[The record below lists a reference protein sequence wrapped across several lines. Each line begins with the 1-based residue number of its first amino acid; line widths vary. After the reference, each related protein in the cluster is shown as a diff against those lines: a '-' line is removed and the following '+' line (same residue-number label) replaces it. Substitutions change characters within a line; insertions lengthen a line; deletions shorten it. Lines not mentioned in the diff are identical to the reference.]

1 MKGVAVGDVLIPKEI
16 MGQVYKFG
24 DLKKIITKIGL
35 TELESE
41 TRGDIRTVW
50 RKVEEFGP
58 DGFEPPGNLEFLI
71 RDAGIIAIHICPIS
85 SKIIKKAKNL
95 KIIATARGGV
105 ENIDVEEAT
114 KRKIAVINSPNH
126 NANAVAEYTIGL
138 MISETR
144 NIARSDYALRTTGWR
159 EIYPNTENIPEIV
172 NSKIGIIGFGQ
183 IGKLVVKKLQN
194 FGAIIQVYDPFVPIE
209 IIKKY
214 GCIPVKFDELL
225 RSSDIISLHV
235 RLSDKT
241 KGMIGFEEF
250 KKMKISSY
258 FINTARAGL
267 VNLKALAEAL
277 KKKKIIGAAI
287 DVYEEEPA
295 PKDHPL
301 FLLDNITVTNHRS
314 GDTRN
319 SYWDTPMMMSKQILK
334 LLKGETPDYIVNPQV
349 LKDWNWEEVKLN
361 KTF

>member
-1 MKGVAVGDVLIPKEI
+1 MKGVAVGDVLIPKDI
-16 MGQVYKFG
+16 MGKVYKFG
-24 DLKKIITKIGL
+24 DLKKIVTDIGL
-35 TELESE
+35 TEIKSE
-41 TRGDIRTVW
+41 TRADIRTLW
-50 RKVEEFGP
+50 RKVEKFGP
-58 DGFEPPGNLEFLI
+58 DGFEPPGNLEVLI
-71 RDAGIIAIHICPIS
+71 QDADIIAVHICPVS
-85 SKIIKKAKNL
+85 SRIIKKAKNL
-95 KIIATARGGV
+95 KIIATARGGI

-144 NIARSDYALRTTGWR
+144 NIARSNYSLRMTGWR
-159 EIYPNTENIPEIV
+159 ENYPNTENIPEIS

-194 FGAIIQVYDPFVPIE
+194 FGATIQVYDPFIPLE
-209 IIKKY
+209 TIKKY
-214 GCIPVKFDELL
+214 GCIPVKLDELL
-225 RSSDIISLHV
+225 KSSDIISLHV
-235 RLSDKT
+235 RLSDNT

-250 KKMKISSY
+250 EKMKSSSY

-267 VNLKALAEAL
+267 VNAEALVGAL
-277 KKKKIIGAAI
+277 KKKKIMGAAV
-287 DVYEEEPA
+287 DVFEEEPA

-319 SYWDTPMMMSKQILK
+319 SYWDTPMMMSEQILK

-349 LKDWNWEEVKLN
+349 LKDWN
-361 KTF
+361 